1 MSPHHPITPS
11 PHHPV
16 TTVRIVALLWLPVVA
31 YMAMLFWFS
40 SWTDVPAAPG
50 GLSDKDLHFLL
61 YAGLA
66 IVSAR
71 ALARGQWRQL
81 TLVAALGATV
91 IASTYG
97 VFDEFHQTW
106 VPGRTFEIAD
116 MIVDTLGALAA
127 SAALWAWSIIR
138 GRYPTGA
145 PYVL

>member
-1 MSPHHPITPS
+1 MG
-11 PHHPV
+11 
-16 TTVRIVALLWLPVVA
+16 
-31 YMAMLFWFS
+31 MLYWFS
-40 SWTDVPAAPG
+40 SWTDVPDAPA
-50 GLSDKDLHFLL
+50 GLSDKHIHFAL

-66 IVSAR
+66 AVSGR

-81 TLVAALGATV
+81 TLVSALGATA
-91 IASTYG
+91 IASAYG

-106 VPGRTFEIAD
+106 VPGRMFEIAD

>member
-1 MSPHHPITPS
+1 MSTHH
-11 PHHPV
+11 HV
-16 TTVRIVALLWLPVVA
+16 TTLHIVASLWIPVVA
-31 YMAMLFWFS
+31 YMGMLYWFS
-40 SWTDVPAAPG
+40 SWTDVPDAPA
-50 GLSDKDLHFLL
+50 GLSDKHIHFAL

-66 IVSAR
+66 AVSGR

-81 TLVAALGATV
+81 TLVSALGATA
-91 IASTYG
+91 IASAYG

-106 VPGRTFEIAD
+106 VPGRMFEIAD